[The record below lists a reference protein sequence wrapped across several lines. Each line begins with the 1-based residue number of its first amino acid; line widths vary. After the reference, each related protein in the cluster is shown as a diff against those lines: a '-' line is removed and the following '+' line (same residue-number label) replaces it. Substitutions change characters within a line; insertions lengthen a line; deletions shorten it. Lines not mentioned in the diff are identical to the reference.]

1 MQREKGLIIDGKM
14 LSDFNRFGKE
24 IWKKIPPVTHSFK
37 VGDRV
42 ICTDSLGKEKGGV
55 VVEIDGIEKKWPYE
69 TLSTLTRYLVVLQD
83 DSTRCSWSQD
93 YLEAPLTANL
103 RKA

>member
-24 IWKKIPPVTHSFK
+24 IWKKIPPVTHPFK

-42 ICTDSLGKEKGGV
+42 VYTDSAGV
-55 VVEIDGIEKKWPYE
+55 DEFGTVTEIDGIIKKYPYE
-69 TLSTLTRYLVVLQD
+69 TNSSLDRKISIRLDEGHNVFFWQSGLTKWDMRL
-83 DSTRCSWSQD
+83 
-93 YLEAPLTANL
+93 A
-103 RKA
+103 